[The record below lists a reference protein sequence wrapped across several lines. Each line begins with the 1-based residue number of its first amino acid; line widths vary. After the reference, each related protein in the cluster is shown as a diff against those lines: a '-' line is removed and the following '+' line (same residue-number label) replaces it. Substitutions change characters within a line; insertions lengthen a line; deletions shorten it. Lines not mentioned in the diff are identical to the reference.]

1 MRMAKE
7 IHSER
12 RGEISRTKKVGS
24 SSNSI
29 KLFGFVITTNSGSS
43 SSRSNMGRRNNNN
56 SNKGTRWTEDEH
68 RAFLIGLEK
77 LGRGNWAGIAKE
89 FVPSRTH
96 TQVASHAQKYFE
108 RLEAEKDNKRAVI
121 KRQKSSV
128 FDINL
133 AEESCR
139 SSSPTNQPVSEEA
152 SSSKRVVV
160 PVTKDKGKEYLNQE
174 TPISPMPVSYR
185 VPGFPPIPMAYNKN
199 MTISSNDQGP
209 HVYTASW
216 VPNIQFNGNYAY
228 FPMSYYQFANNSAHN
243 FASSSTNA
251 TPDQRVSSQSDRGA
265 CGTFAVTA
273 AVSAKLAVQNRKEYQ
288 YEGDATDLSKMELLD
303 CIPFDH
309 KKLLRFQKIYNYI
322 RDNGLHTEANYPF
335 EPPFTGDCRCWTLHG
350 TPKIG
355 IVGWRWIAKRDV
367 INVLRDHPVTAAMY
381 FYETFKEHG
390 AVMDIYR
397 PNPGEEPAKDGRHAV
412 LVIGYGKRDGVPYF
426 IIRNNWSLVWGLN
439 GYALVDPDLLFDFAY
454 PERVRVHPV
463 LN

>member
-29 KLFGFVITTNSGSS
+29 KLFGVVITTNFGSS
-43 SSRSNMGRRNNNN
+43 SSRSNTGRRNNNN
-56 SNKGTRWTEDEH
+56 SNKGTRWSEDEH
-68 RAFLIGLEK
+68 TAFLIGLEK

-121 KRQKSSV
+121 KRQKFSV

-160 PVTKDKGKEYLNQE
+160 PVTKDKEPLNQE
-174 TPISPMPVSYR
+174 TPISPMPISYR
-185 VPGFPPIPMAYNKN
+185 VPGFPPVPMAYNKN
-199 MTISSNDQGP
+199 LTISSNNQGP

-216 VPNIQFNGNYAY
+216 VPNIPFNGNYAY
-228 FPMSYYQFANNSAHN
+228 FPKSYYQFANISAHN

-251 TPDQRVSSQSDRGA
+251 TPDQRVSSQSDRA
-265 CGTFAVTA
+265 SVDN
-273 AVSAKLAVQNRKEYQ
+273 L
-288 YEGDATDLSKMELLD
+288 DLT
-303 CIPFDH
+303 I
-309 KKLLRFQKIYNYI
+309 
-322 RDNGLHTEANYPF
+322 
-335 EPPFTGDCRCWTLHG
+335 
-350 TPKIG
+350 
-355 IVGWRWIAKRDV
+355 
-367 INVLRDHPVTAAMY
+367 
-381 FYETFKEHG
+381 
-390 AVMDIYR
+390 
-397 PNPGEEPAKDGRHAV
+397 
-412 LVIGYGKRDGVPYF
+412 
-426 IIRNNWSLVWGLN
+426 
-439 GYALVDPDLLFDFAY
+439 
-454 PERVRVHPV
+454 
-463 LN
+463 